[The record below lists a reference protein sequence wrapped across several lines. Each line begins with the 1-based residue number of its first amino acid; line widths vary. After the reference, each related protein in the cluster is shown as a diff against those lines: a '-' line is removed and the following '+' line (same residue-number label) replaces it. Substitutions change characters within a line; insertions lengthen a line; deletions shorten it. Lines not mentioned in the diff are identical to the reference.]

1 MSYRTILGHNKRL
14 RPTQPFESPSGSPCP
29 QISIDSQNI
38 DRGIV
43 LHDLFDFSCVSPRN
57 HGHHRMVRILLLNQL
72 GQLLKLP
79 PNTNRILRS
88 HITFHL
94 ISQTPD
100 QYGRMIFIFS
110 DCADNFFPL
119 FRDKLRITILKSV
132 PLMLDPYSHT
142 YSQAELIRLINK

>member
-1 MSYRTILGHNKRL
+1 MPHRPVLGHDEGL
-14 RPTQPFESPSGSPCP
+14 RPPQPFQSPSGSPCP
-29 QISIDSQNI
+29 QIGIDPQNI

-57 HGHHRMVRILLLNQL
+57 HRHHRMVWILLLNQL

-79 PNTNRILRS
+79 PNTNRILCA

-100 QYGRMIFIFS
+100 QHRRMIFIFS
-110 DCADNFFPL
+110 DSADNFFPL
-119 FRDKLRITILKSV
+119 LRDKLRITIFKSV
-132 PLMLDPYSHT
+132 PLMLDP
-142 YSQAELIRLINK
+142 